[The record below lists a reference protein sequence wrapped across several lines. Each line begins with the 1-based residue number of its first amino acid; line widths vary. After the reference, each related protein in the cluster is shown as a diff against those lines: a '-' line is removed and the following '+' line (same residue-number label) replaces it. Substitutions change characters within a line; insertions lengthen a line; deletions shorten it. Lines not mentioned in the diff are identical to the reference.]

1 MWVEIGAY
9 IYLPL
14 SHACMTYAPVESRYK
29 AGELWVGEFGIKYPG
44 PDGVWGGLAAYNP
57 LSGKVAWY
65 DKEKYAS
72 SGGALTTAS
81 NLVFYSTA
89 DRWF

>member
-44 PDGVWGGLAAYNP
+44 SDFN
-57 LSGKVAWY
+57 
-65 DKEKYAS
+65 
-72 SGGALTTAS
+72 
-81 NLVFYSTA
+81 F
-89 DRWF
+89 